1 MGFSDGES
9 IKRSALHQPHH
20 HLFHGM
26 HFPARD
32 ERAQHGSFPFTFS
45 TCTIAFA
52 TVFRGPAYWHQR
64 MNKRTKQNKTATD
77 GRIINQQGHPS
88 HTPKTIFLTR
98 LTISHRLMW
107 WGVSSTFV
115 HVMLG
120 GYQKSAWILRAGGW
134 AGRTRSFFFLSGWL
148 LAPVLY
154 YQDFCALG
162 AAFNRRSNTY
172 LHIYMRLLEI
182 LM

>member
-32 ERAQHGSFPFTFS
+32 ERAQHGSFLFTFS

-115 HVMLG
+115 HMMLG
-120 GYQKSAWILRAGGW
+120 GYQKSAWILRAGGR
-134 AGRTRSFFFLSGWL
+134 AGRTRSFFFSFRLAFSAGFVLSGL
-148 LAPVLY
+148 LRPRGGFQSSVKYIL
-154 YQDFCALG
+154 
-162 AAFNRRSNTY
+162 TY
-172 LHIYMRLLEI
+172 LYAAS
-182 LM
+182 